1 MKPLCKHEH
10 TQFLCDSIEAAR
22 PHIPFQIETHIAQVF
37 PDIPVLLV
45 HRVYTYKPAS
55 NLARVTQRE
64 LLATLSVTAD
74 YKLHIH
80 NHESDAEGS
89 DFHALV
95 QPLIHPEQYPA
106 FAQ

>member
-1 MKPLCKHEH
+1 MICKHANTE
-10 TQFLCDSIEAAR
+10 FLCNSIEAAR
-22 PHIPFQIETHIAQVF
+22 PHIPFAIETHIAQVF

-45 HRVYTYKPAS
+45 HRVDTYKPAS

-64 LLATLSVTAD
+64 LLATISVTD
-74 YKLHIH
+74 ENKLNIW
-80 NHESDAEGS
+80 NNSSDAEGS

-95 QPLIHPEQYPA
+95 QPLINPDHYPA

>member
-1 MKPLCKHEH
+1 MICKHAH

-45 HRVYTYKPAS
+45 HRVDTYKPAS
-55 NLARVTQRE
+55 NLARVTSRE
-64 LLATLSVTAD
+64 LLATLSVTD
-74 YKLHIH
+74 TNNLHIH

-89 DFHALV
+89 DFYALV
-95 QPLIHPEQYPA
+95 QPLIHPENYVA
-106 FAQ
+106 SAL